1 MHNQQHQQAVAAVTT
16 VGNEQIIDG
25 EGNDRATKTLEPP
38 QIIEDAM
45 AVKAR
50 RPQLTT
56 EHSDMAETAAAKSR
70 LAEVKDVLKNSKTLK
85 Q

>member
-1 MHNQQHQQAVAAVTT
+1 MAT
-16 VGNEQIIDG
+16 VGNEQIVDSDT
-25 EGNDRATKTLEPP
+25 NDRATKTLEPP
-38 QIIEDAM
+38 QIIEDAL
-45 AVKAR
+45 VNR

-56 EHSDMAETAAAKSR
+56 EQSEIVDGKAAKAR

>member
-1 MHNQQHQQAVAAVTT
+1 MTNPGTGMAT
-16 VGNEQIIDG
+16 VGNEQIIDSDT
-25 EGNDRATKTLEPP
+25 NDRATKTLEPP
-38 QIIEDAM
+38 QIIEDAL
-45 AVKAR
+45 VNR

-56 EHSDMAETAAAKSR
+56 EQSEIVDAKAAKVR